1 MKKIKEFKGQYFFLS
16 NYYPSPI
23 HQEFEDGTI
32 IDYPTVEH
40 AFQACKSTDIEV
52 RKHIAACESPGQAK
66 HMGRHVKLRKDWN
79 AIKTDVMLSLVRG
92 KFQWP
97 ELQKK
102 LLATGD
108 AYLEEG
114 NTWSDTCWGVCNGR
128 GENRLGKILMQVR
141 DEIKRG
147 ELPVYN
153 DKKMGD

>member
-1 MKKIKEFKGQYFFLS
+1 
-16 NYYPSPI
+16 
-23 HQEFEDGTI
+23 
-32 IDYPTVEH
+32 
-40 AFQACKSTDIEV
+40 
-52 RKHIAACESPGQAK
+52 
-66 HMGRHVKLRKDWN
+66 MGRHVKLRKDWN

-114 NTWSDTCWGVCNGR
+114 NTWSDTCWGVCDGR

-141 DEIKRG
+141 EEARRG
-147 ELPVYN
+147 ELPVFTE
-153 DKKMGD
+153 